1 MRGWG
6 RALRAAAVLLLGSI
20 GPARGIGAQAVADST
35 AVVGVYLDCQGQA
48 GNGCDQ
54 NFFRTEILFV
64 NWVTDRAVADVH
76 LLVTAQQA
84 GGGGRRYTLA
94 FLGLNRFADDNLQ
107 LSYASAS
114 DATNDV
120 IRRGLGEQF
129 KIGLVRYAARTS
141 ARDRLRVTY
150 TAPTSTAGAAQKPDP
165 WNFWV
170 FTFGLNGNSF
180 GESSTSNLFLS
191 GNFNA
196 NRTTD
201 AWKLSIG
208 TNFNRQRNRYTLS
221 DRKVIAIVKN
231 FGGNALV
238 VKTLTPRWSVGTRI
252 TAGSQ
257 SSQNQDLS
265 LTMGSGIE

>member
-1 MRGWG
+1 M
-6 RALRAAAVLLLGSI
+6 
-20 GPARGIGAQAVADST
+20 
-35 AVVGVYLDCQGQA
+35 
-48 GNGCDQ
+48 
-54 NFFRTEILFV
+54 
-64 NWVTDRAVADVH
+64 
-76 LLVTAQQA
+76 
-84 GGGGRRYTLA
+84 
-94 FLGLNRFADDNLQ
+94 
-107 LSYASAS
+107 
-114 DATNDV
+114 

-150 TAPTSTAGAAQKPDP
+150 TAPTSTAGAAPKPDP

-191 GNFNA
+191 GNFND

-231 FGGNALV
+231 FGGNTQWRVFRGFSLNFNGNYTRVWDQLFIAKGALSDDEILTRQRQLATGYRYNFFFGINYRFGSTLNSV
-238 VKTLTPRWSVGTRI
+238 VNPRFGPD
-252 TAGSQ
+252 
-257 SSQNQDLS
+257 NQFFN
-265 LTMGSGIE
+265 